1 MFLSVITKS
10 QGGFRSK
17 ARIRTKRGYPE
28 KDAEETSVAL
38 TKGAEVKRIAELE
51 NDINVGRIVSSVL
64 QNTYWIPI
72 GYDKQG
78 FLLQLETKLPPE
90 LAYKYGNLSE
100 GVCKPGYAAAKMTS
114 IYPKK
119 KLKVFLDNID
129 KASHSNP
136 LTPTRTPNLNV
147 RERLRTTLTRLQSNI
162 SSKLLF
168 IHSHPLCQQF
178 AVPLSCKRCII
189 VGNGGIL
196 YNKSLGSR
204 IDEYDVVV
212 SCYSVDMLNGAPI
225 AGYKRDVGT
234 KTTLRITY
242 PEGAIQKSEH
252 YEGDSLFVFSAF
264 KPIDF
269 KWLKNMVFKEKL
281 NTKIVMKMKKG
292 IKYKIVKKKSRMEG
306 FWKSVAQH
314 VPRKPAEMRILNPY
328 FIQEAAFQFI
338 GLPFNN
344 GLMGKGSLIPHSH
357 LPKQTGLHSPS
368 SELPNVSS
376 SPSCDPLSPPI
387 VPLSFPTPPSASSK
401 SPRDSSSPLPTPCPC
416 ANVDLWTSLQGPG
429 PCADVTRRT
438 RLRHRGHTPD
448 LPRGFRLLRF
458 SPLWMGVLGPPLGGL
473 GGNIP
478 TLGTVAITMALHNCD
493 EVAVAG
499 FGYDMTSPQAPLHY
513 YESVK
518 MSAIKESWTH
528 NISKE
533 KEFLRKLVKAN
544 VITDLTKA
552 AFRHFCR
559 NNELK
564 AGLTHGAE
572 NRPPAPAPLSQAW
585 SLPEKTKEAEDM
597 WQGTEAAVCGL
608 CIRGVCSN
616 HSTMRRP
623 YSDGNGSRRNENRE
637 VTNCRKLR
645 DDGVMGRAAQKNPP

>member
-1 MFLSVITKS
+1 MKPTHKLLFVLCALLVL
-10 QGGFRSK
+10 GFIYYSSWK
-17 ARIRTKRGYPE
+17 LHLYVWGQKPQ

-51 NDINVGRIVSSVL
+51 NDINVGRIVSS
-64 QNTYWIPI
+64 

-114 IYPKK
+114 IYPKFV
-119 KLKVFLDNID
+119 KLAPMFLDRNFKQHTKIKNYLPPFGIKTQERIIDNILSETKSFGLGED
-129 KASHSNP
+129 LDS
-136 LTPTRTPNLNV
+136 
-147 RERLRTTLTRLQSNI
+147 
-162 SSKLLF
+162 
-168 IHSHPLCQQF
+168 
-178 AVPLSCKRCII
+178 LSCKRCII

-212 SCYSVDMLNGAPI
+212 RLNGAPI

-281 NTKIVMKMKKG
+281 
-292 IKYKIVKKKSRMEG
+292 SRMEG

-344 GLMGKGSLIPHSH
+344 GLMGK
-357 LPKQTGLHSPS
+357 
-368 SELPNVSS
+368 
-376 SPSCDPLSPPI
+376 
-387 VPLSFPTPPSASSK
+387 
-401 SPRDSSSPLPTPCPC
+401 
-416 ANVDLWTSLQGPG
+416 
-429 PCADVTRRT
+429 
-438 RLRHRGHTPD
+438 
-448 LPRGFRLLRF
+448 
-458 SPLWMGVLGPPLGGL
+458 
-473 GGNIP
+473 GNIP

-544 VITDLTKA
+544 VITDLTK
-552 AFRHFCR
+552 
-559 NNELK
+559 
-564 AGLTHGAE
+564 G
-572 NRPPAPAPLSQAW
+572 
-585 SLPEKTKEAEDM
+585 
-597 WQGTEAAVCGL
+597 
-608 CIRGVCSN
+608 I
-616 HSTMRRP
+616 
-623 YSDGNGSRRNENRE
+623 
-637 VTNCRKLR
+637 
-645 DDGVMGRAAQKNPP
+645 

>member
-1 MFLSVITKS
+1 MKPTHKLLFVLCALLVLGFIYYSSWKLHIDVWGQKPLITKS
-10 QGGFRSK
+10 QRGFKSE
-17 ARIRTKRGYPE
+17 AWSTTTVNP
-28 KDAEETSVAL
+28 
-38 TKGAEVKRIAELE
+38 
-51 NDINVGRIVSSVL
+51 
-64 QNTYWIPI
+64 

-114 IYPKK
+114 IYPKFV
-119 KLKVFLDNID
+119 KLAPMFLDRNFKQLTKIKNFLPPFGIKTQERIIDNI
-129 KASHSNP
+129 
-136 LTPTRTPNLNV
+136 LTETKTFGLG
-147 RERLRTTLTRLQSNI
+147 EDLDS
-162 SSKLLF
+162 
-168 IHSHPLCQQF
+168 
-178 AVPLSCKRCII
+178 LSCKRCII

-212 SCYSVDMLNGAPI
+212 RLNGAPI
-225 AGYKRDVGT
+225 AGYKKDVGT

-281 NTKIVMKMKKG
+281 PVEFSGRWKSRSDRGKQRMQVVMMTKNG
-292 IKYKIVKKKSRMEG
+292 LKYKIVKKKSRMEG

-314 VPRKPAEMRILNPY
+314 VPRTPAEMRILNPY

-344 GLMGKGSLIPHSH
+344 GLMGK
-357 LPKQTGLHSPS
+357 
-368 SELPNVSS
+368 
-376 SPSCDPLSPPI
+376 
-387 VPLSFPTPPSASSK
+387 
-401 SPRDSSSPLPTPCPC
+401 
-416 ANVDLWTSLQGPG
+416 
-429 PCADVTRRT
+429 
-438 RLRHRGHTPD
+438 
-448 LPRGFRLLRF
+448 
-458 SPLWMGVLGPPLGGL
+458 
-473 GGNIP
+473 GNIP

-528 NISKE
+528 NIAKE

-544 VITDLTKA
+544 VITDLTK
-552 AFRHFCR
+552 
-559 NNELK
+559 
-564 AGLTHGAE
+564 G
-572 NRPPAPAPLSQAW
+572 
-585 SLPEKTKEAEDM
+585 
-597 WQGTEAAVCGL
+597 
-608 CIRGVCSN
+608 I
-616 HSTMRRP
+616 
-623 YSDGNGSRRNENRE
+623 
-637 VTNCRKLR
+637 
-645 DDGVMGRAAQKNPP
+645 